1 MANVKISELSSAGTL
16 TGSEEVAIVQSSAT
30 VKTTTQ
36 DIANLASGGASYTS
50 YVAKISGSAPVVSSV
65 FENTTGLTFTWA
77 SGSTFGEFDDARDY
91 TTTISSVDPAKIAVF
106 ATGQVIIINDKGITA
121 ILPRPAYTI
130 TAINSTTAKIDIT
143 YFVGQLYTPG
153 TPIMVEIRIYP

>member
-1 MANVKISELSSAGTL
+1 MANVKISQLTSASTL
-16 TGSEEVAIVQSSAT
+16 TGTEVIPLVQSGST
-30 VKTTTQ
+30 VKTTAQ
-36 DIANLASGGASYTS
+36 DIADLAGGVSYTS
-50 YVAKISGSAPVVSSV
+50 YVAEISGSAPVVSSV

-91 TTTISSVDPAKIAVF
+91 TTTISSVNPAKIAVF
-106 ATGQVIIINDKGITA
+106 ATGQVIIISDKGITA

-143 YFVGQLYTPG
+143 YFVGQLYAPG